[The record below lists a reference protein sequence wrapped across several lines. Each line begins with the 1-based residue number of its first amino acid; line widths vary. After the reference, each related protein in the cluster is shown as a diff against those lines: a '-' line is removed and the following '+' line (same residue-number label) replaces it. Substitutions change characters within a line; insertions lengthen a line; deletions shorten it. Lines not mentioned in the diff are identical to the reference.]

1 MNPARKRTLI
11 RLGIVLIAG
20 LAVLVW
26 TITHRSRSVTI
37 ENHSGQKVDRLDITL
52 SGETNTFRNIA
63 NGGQATGTFKTGG
76 DDLFTVEGRLA
87 DDTRIRFSG
96 KAGEDLHFF
105 ILPGGA
111 MVPKPR
117 KNSSP

>member
-1 MNPARKRTLI
+1 MNPVRKRTLI

-26 TITHRSRSVTI
+26 AITHRSRSVTI
-37 ENHSGQKVDRLDITL
+37 ENHSGQKVDRLDVTL

-87 DDTRIRFSG
+87 DDTRIRFRG

-105 ILPGGA
+105 ILPGGV
-111 MVPKPR
+111 MELKSR

>member
-20 LAVLVW
+20 LAVLGW
-26 TITHRSRSVTI
+26 TFTHRSRNVTI
-37 ENHSGQKVDRLDITL
+37 ENHSGQKVDRLDVTL
-52 SGETNTFRNIA
+52 AGETNTFRDIA
-63 NGGQATGTFKTGG
+63 NGKQATGTFKVGG
-76 DDLFTVEGRLA
+76 DDRFTVKGRLA
-87 DDTRIRFSG
+87 DDTLISFQG

-105 ILPGGA
+105 ILPGGV
-111 MVPKPR
+111 MELKRR